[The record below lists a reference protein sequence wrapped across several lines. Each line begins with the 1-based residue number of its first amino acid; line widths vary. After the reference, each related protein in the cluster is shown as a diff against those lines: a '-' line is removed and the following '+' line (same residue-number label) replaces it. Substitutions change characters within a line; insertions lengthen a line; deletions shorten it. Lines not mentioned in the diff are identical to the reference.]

1 MLFDRTDVAME
12 CLWRCFTDEE
22 SESKIELTG
31 EEEITFTLADR
42 KETFKKVDG
51 RWI

>member
-1 MLFDRTDVAME
+1 MLFDRTDVALE

-22 SESKIELTG
+22 SESKIERTG

-42 KETFKKVDG
+42 KETFKKIEG